1 MRLTLADCACYQF
14 PNEAASYKCSIVRVP
29 FGANDLVPSPEKS
42 IMPTVGLRD
51 IEVDYEDAAAKQS
64 SYFTASFLI
73 VRCGG
78 NKRSLKRKPNK
89 PGGV

>member
-1 MRLTLADCACYQF
+1 MRLTLAECACYQF

-51 IEVDYEDAAAKQS
+51 IEVAYEDAGGGEAIVLLHGFPFNRSMWREQAK
-64 SYFTASFLI
+64 
-73 VRCGG
+73 
-78 NKRSLKRKPNK
+78 P
-89 PGGV
+89 